1 MGNAYNDANRLVGS
15 NIDIVGNSLDI
26 SISTPMEREQAKTI
40 RDLHRSSSIELN
52 IVFYNWHECV
62 EIVDNSIVY
71 SDTLAT
77 RSRGKTQHSR

>member
-1 MGNAYNDANRLVGS
+1 MGNAYNVTNRLVGS

-52 IVFYNWHECV
+52 IVFYTCYECV

-71 SDTLAT
+71 RDTLAA
-77 RSRGKTQHSR
+77 RSRGKAQHSR

>member
-40 RDLHRSSSIELN
+40 CDLHRSSSIELN
-52 IVFYNWHECV
+52 IVFY
-62 EIVDNSIVY
+62 
-71 SDTLAT
+71 T
-77 RSRGKTQHSR
+77 